1 MFSQT
6 ARQILVNLIGNA
18 IKFTAKGSITVDLAI
33 NDRTATVSVT
43 DTGVGISREE
53 MARLFQPFVQV

>member
-1 MFSQT
+1 M
-6 ARQILVNLIGNA
+6 NLIGNA